1 MKQIIK
7 VNQNS
12 KHITYAEQ
20 KWQWRHTLGNKYR
33 TSNRCIYRN
42 RL

>member
-20 KWQWRHTLGNKYR
+20 KW
-33 TSNRCIYRN
+33 
-42 RL
+42 